1 MAKKKKK
8 KITTE
13 GQATPEPAS
22 NAWISFR
29 HGVIII
35 AILSVAM
42 AVLTTYQALMVKP
55 VGEAL
60 LLGLGFGASIWLI
73 FFGFILL
80 NRLLGRK

>member
-8 KITTE
+8 KNRVE
-13 GQATPEPAS
+13 GQPAPEPAS

-29 HGVIII
+29 HGIIII
-35 AILSVAM
+35 AILSIAM

-55 VGEAL
+55 LGEAL
-60 LLGLGFGASIWLI
+60 LLGLGFGSSIWLI